1 MRLEILAVAAHPD
14 DAEITCGGT
23 IIKLTERGKA
33 VGVLDLTAGEMGTLG
48 SAEERLREADEA
60 AKIMGLA
67 VRENLHLPDSALVDS
82 IENRRRIAAVIR
94 KYKPQT
100 VILPLPEKQRHPDHR
115 MAAIL
120 GYGACFLAGLAKTEI
135 EGEPHRP
142 MKIMY
147 ASSFIEIPPSFFVD
161 ISAQF
166 ERKKQAVAVYRS
178 QFDGSPQSKMIFK
191 PGTGILELLEIYHR
205 KYGVEVGCRYAETFW
220 IAEPILID
228 DPTAL
233 AVRSI

>member
-1 MRLEILAVAAHPD
+1 MRLEVLVVAAHPD

-23 IIKLTERGKA
+23 IIKLNEQGKA

-60 AKIMGLA
+60 AKVMGLA
-67 VRENLHLPDSALVDS
+67 VRENLRLPDSGLEDT
-82 IENRRRIAAVIR
+82 IENKRRIAAVIR

-100 VILPLPEKQRHPDHR
+100 VILPFRDKQRHPDHR
-115 MAAIL
+115 MASIL
-120 GYGACFLAGLAKTEI
+120 GYGACFLAGLAKADI

-142 MKIMY
+142 TKIVY
-147 ASSFIEIPPSFFVD
+147 ASSFIEMTPSFYVD

-166 ERKKQAVAVYRS
+166 ERKKQAVAAYQS

-191 PGTGILELLEIYHR
+191 PGNSILELLEIYHR

-220 IAEPILID
+220 IAEPMLID
-228 DPTAL
+228 DPTTL
-233 AVRSI
+233 TVRSI

>member
-1 MRLEILAVAAHPD
+1 MRLEVLAVAAHPD

-48 SAEERLREADEA
+48 SPEGRLREADEA

-67 VRENLHLPDSALVDS
+67 VRENLRLPDSALTDS
-82 IENRRRIAAVIR
+82 VESRRRIAAVIR

-115 MAAIL
+115 MAAIA
-120 GYGACFLAGLAKTEI
+120 GYGACFLAGLAKAEI

-142 MKIMY
+142 TKIMY
-147 ASSFIEIPPSFFVD
+147 ASSFIEITPSFYVD

-166 ERKKQAVAVYRS
+166 ERKQQAVAAYRS

-191 PGTGILELLEIYHR
+191 PGTDIMELLEIYHR

-220 IAEPILID
+220 IAEPMLID

-233 AVRSI
+233 TVRSI